1 MKIRKYKKNSFY
13 DLYRDENLVEKIYKW
28 LLDYEITGKIF
39 TLSLNNASN
48 NNIAIEFSGTAF
60 TLLNHGVGGLF
71 HVTYIC
77 HDINLIVQSAFDYIK
92 DTIPKLN
99 MFGFLLK
106 PRKVDLSVINKLA
119 KDSM

>member
-1 MKIRKYKKNSFY
+1 MIYTGMKILLNRFINDYQIMKSPEKY
-13 DLYRDENLVEKIYKW
+13 LRLVLIM
-28 LLDYEITGKIF
+28 LAITIQ
-39 TLSLNNASN
+39 LQS
-48 NNIAIEFSGTAF
+48 F